1 MGIGPQ
7 RGSLNVGQP
16 GRRGVLSSYG
26 LWERLTTFQML
37 WTFGK
42 RWRRPDY
49 THGGYQY
56 MTERQRARHELA
68 KQCDP
73 DHPVE
78 RTIEPTS
85 PGIEGSRRARI

>member
-16 GRRGVLSSYG
+16 GRRGEWPRPYG

-37 WTFGK
+37 WMFGK
-42 RWRRPDY
+42 RWRRLDY
-49 THGGYQY
+49 TRGGYQY

-68 KQCDP
+68 KQFDP

-78 RTIEPTS
+78 GIIEPTS
-85 PGIEGSRRARI
+85 PGGSRRAKI